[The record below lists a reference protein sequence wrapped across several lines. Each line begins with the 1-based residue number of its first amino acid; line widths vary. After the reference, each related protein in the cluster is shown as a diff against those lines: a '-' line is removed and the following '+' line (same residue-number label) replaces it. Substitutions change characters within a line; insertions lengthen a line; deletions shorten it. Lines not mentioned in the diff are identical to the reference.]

1 MMADKTSE
9 DVFRLSQIMTNG
21 TGFSF
26 ASNYF
31 LIELSNENSISTFF
45 KRFFLRLDTRAFAYY
60 ESNGQ
65 LEIKEVYR
73 LRSNEE
79 PLILLPYATWK
90 PGIGLQLLD
99 ERCKESGPKNKV

>member
-1 MMADKTSE
+1 MEGDKNPE
-9 DVFRLSQIMTNG
+9 DVWRLSQIMKNG

-26 ASNYF
+26 GSNYF
-31 LIELSNENSISTFF
+31 LIELSNENAISNFF
-45 KRFFLRLDTRAFAYY
+45 ETFFLRLDTRAFVYF

-73 LRSNEE
+73 IGSTET

-90 PGIGLQLLD
+90 PDMGLQLLD
-99 ERCKESGPKNKV
+99 DRSKESEHEIHI